1 MSTFATEKR
10 PAPEDIIGCQ
20 AAAFEWTESYDTKD
34 WTRLAGCV
42 APTLYVRPQIP
53 IPSPSPLLTPS
64 THPQLDYTSVLQ
76 KKWDALPSPDFIA
89 LASSPH
95 FLGNP
100 HIKTQHFM
108 GQSRWIAV
116 SSDEIRGHHQMRVA
130 HQRYKDDE
138 MKEVACVGHAHGAAV
153 VHYRKVEGVWKFA
166 GLEPDIRWSE
176 GEYARIFAH
185 E

>member
-10 PAPEDIIGCQ
+10 PAPEEMGRPPLP
-20 AAAFEWTESYDTKD
+20 
-34 WTRLAGCV
+34 RLH
-42 APTLYVRPQIP
+42 RPG
-53 IPSPSPLLTPS
+53 LL
-64 THPQLDYTSVLQ
+64 
-76 KKWDALPSPDFIA
+76 
-89 LASSPH
+89 PH

>member
-42 APTLYVRPQIP
+42 APTLY
-53 IPSPSPLLTPS
+53 
-64 THPQLDYTSVLQ
+64 LDYTSVLN
-76 KKWDALPSPDFIA
+76 KKWESLPAPEFIA

-95 FLGNP
+95 FLGNAL
-100 HIKTQHFM
+100 IKTQHFM
-108 GQSRWIAV
+108 GQTRWILH
-116 SSDEIRGHHQMRVA
+116 SDEEIRGHHQMRVA
-130 HQRYKDDE
+130 HQRFKDDE
-138 MKEVACVGHAHGAAV
+138 MNEVACVGHAHGAAI
-153 VHYRKVEGVWKFA
+153 VHYKKVEGVWKFA